1 MQRFKNI
8 LVLMDNEAR
17 RSHVFERAIA
27 LARRNH
33 AQLTVA
39 GVLDA
44 LPRDMQRLV
53 AAIELADLLELAAEE
68 RLAQL
73 ELLAEPERL
82 DGLELRTRVLCGRP
96 FLEVIRE
103 VLREGHDLV
112 MMMAEEKGEL
122 GKSLFGSTSMHLMRK
137 CPCPVWVMS
146 PAQHHKYTR
155 VLAAVDPVTSDETH
169 QALNIRIME
178 LAISMAR
185 IEGAELHVVH
195 AWVPFPKAVLSL
207 SRLANEDKEAI
218 GRDYAAVPKKA
229 FAELVQKFNMQDL
242 RVQMH
247 LLEGQAGEAIPTL
260 VRNNHVDVIVMGTV
274 CRTGI
279 AGFFIGNTAEKVLSR
294 VRCSVVTVKPDGFE
308 TPVSCTEPQFRTSG
322 GESEE
327 IPAA

>member
-8 LVLMDNEAR
+8 LLLMDNEAR

-33 AQLTVA
+33 ARITVA

-44 LPRDMQRLV
+44 LPREMQKLV
-53 AAIELADLLELAAEE
+53 PTIELEDLLELAAEE

-112 MMMAEEKGEL
+112 MMMAEEKGKL

-146 PAQHHKYTR
+146 PAQRHKYSR
-155 VLAAVDPVTSDETH
+155 VLAAVDPATSDEEH
-169 QALNIRIME
+169 QALNVKIME

-185 IEGAELHVVH
+185 IEQAELHVVH
-195 AWVPFPKAVLSL
+195 AWVPFPKTVLSL
-207 SRLANEDKEAI
+207 SRLGNEDKDALV
-218 GRDYAAVPKKA
+218 RDYAAIPKKA
-229 FAELVQKFNMQDL
+229 FGELTHKFDMQNI

-247 LLEGQAGEAIPTL
+247 LIEGQAGEVIPAL
-260 VRNNHVDVIVMGTV
+260 ARNKHVDVIVMGTV

-279 AGFFIGNTAEKVLSR
+279 AGLFIGNTAEKVLSR
-294 VRCSVVTVKPDGFE
+294 VKCSVLTVKPDGFA
-308 TPVSCTEPQFRTSG
+308 TPVSRTDPQFRSGG
-322 GESEE
+322 GESEH